1 MSTASLPRHHDLSVE
16 GVLSGKSIWRSF
28 SEDKVSFRMRRME
41 PQLAWAIAAYTAWA
55 AILLDPMQ
63 PAPWLAAALA
73 AAIGVWSRMFPAHDQ
88 ALLLARGILLLGGG
102 FVLQV
107 SADTGGPT
115 GPYFIWPVMV
125 TAVYALL
132 LPGRWAILLTVL
144 AIGQFVAACLLAG
157 PMPPWRGAGA
167 QAGALCFFALVAILF
182 SRSMRQ
188 LDAQNELAH
197 MDRNTHLY
205 NKAGFL
211 AHGAELFNDCRRQKR
226 PFAMVLLNSADLHD
240 VRDLVG
246 KNPANQL
253 FAQLVQ
259 HITAATPREG
269 LAARTDAVEFGLALP
284 GVTAERAAALLRQ
297 RLGDP
302 PSIEVVLRKTRVTIM
317 LDSVIAEAAPDVTSL
332 EDMYERLHGR
342 LLKRFDT
349 QQAAA
354 PEADS
359 TLHGY
364 GLLDSNPPMP
374 HHARPTVPMSYGKAL
389 PYPRR

>member
-28 SEDKVSFRMRRME
+28 SEDKVSFRMRRLE

-55 AILLDPMQ
+55 ALFLDPAQ
-63 PAPWLAAALA
+63 PAPWLVTAIA
-73 AAIGVWSRMFPAHDQ
+73 AAIGIWSRMFPAHDQ
-88 ALLLARGILLLGGG
+88 ALLLARGVLLLGGA

-107 SADTGGPT
+107 SADVGGPT
-115 GPYFIWPVMV
+115 GPYFVWPVMV

-132 LPGRWAILLTVL
+132 LPGRWAMLLTGL
-144 AIGQFVAACLLAG
+144 ALAQFVAACLLAE
-157 PMPPWRGAGA
+157 PLPSWRAAGA
-167 QAGALCFFALVAILF
+167 QAGVLCFFALVAILF

-197 MDRNTHLY
+197 MDRNTRLY
-205 NKAGFL
+205 NRAGFL
-211 AHGAELFNDCRRQKR
+211 THGAELFNDCRRNKR

-240 VRDLVG
+240 VSDLVG

-259 HITAATPREG
+259 HIIAATPREG
-269 LAARTDAVEFGLALP
+269 LAARTDAVEFGLILP
-284 GVTAERAAALLRQ
+284 GITAERAATLLRQ

-302 PSIEVVLRKTRVTIM
+302 PSIEVTLKKTKVTIM
-317 LDSVIAEAAPDVTSL
+317 LDSVIAEASPDVASL
-332 EDMYERLHGR
+332 EDMYEHLHGR
-342 LLKRFDT
+342 LLKRFET
-349 QQAAA
+349 PQAAA
-354 PEADS
+354 PEKGS
-359 TLHGY
+359 SLH

-389 PYPRR
+389 RHPHR